1 MKKYVFWLLVLVSPT
16 AGAQNW
22 ANIGTVGTL
31 NNNELCYT
39 DGTDI
44 ICDAGLFVNGSTALE
59 VSGTVSAT
67 AFVGDGSSLTGVA
80 GLWTD
85 SGDYVNYDDF
95 RLYKNTTTIDVP
107 NGFKGF
113 IYDADKASIRV
124 GRDPSGFFDDANI
137 GAYSFSFGND
147 ARATG
152 DYSFAAGH
160 YARAT
165 QDNNIAMGM
174 ASRASGISS
183 IAIGSNGDV
192 NSGPPTDSNT
202 SSINTVAGGTYAV
215 ALGRA
220 WAAGGSSF
228 AVQPGAYALGNQ
240 STAIGYRADALSAN
254 AVALGV
260 RAKASADN
268 ALALGSNS
276 NAAGDYAVAVGQNT
290 TVSGANSMVIGLA
303 DVTGTTVSDS
313 NTLAILGGQ
322 VAVNQT
328 SANAEL
334 DVAGTVSAT
343 AFVGDGSSLTNVVA
357 TSVTIGLDDLTDAQ
371 AVSNSI
377 MIGASTSTAGNRIVA
392 IGEYALESAT
402 VNTDQSVAIGYSASR
417 YGSSDR
423 LVAVGANAL
432 RNGGLESTAVGFE
445 ALKENSGQRNA
456 VVGAR
461 ALALPSTGGGNS
473 VLGWGGLA
481 NTTGSSNVAI
491 GSNSGYNI
499 TTGAQNIMIGSAVLA
514 QDPTASNQLN
524 IGNAIYGLD
533 ISQSDIAKIG
543 INVASPTESLE
554 VSGTVSATAFVGD
567 GSGLTGVVATS
578 VTIGLNDLTDGYSNA
593 TSQTIYIGSGTPTT
607 GSKNVGIG
615 HDALGSNTTGIRNVA
630 IGSAAL
636 DANTTGD
643 NNIALGDQTLWS
655 NQTGNHNFAAGY
667 QALSQGS
674 AVQDSVAIGYQALRN
689 ASGTG
694 NIGLGNSALYTSS
707 GSGNIAFGGSAL
719 RSISTGSRNIGLGTT
734 AGFFVSGGDNNIAMG
749 HRASYGISGN
759 TTGSNNISI
768 GSQSNEFLEGGS
780 NNIAIGV
787 GVDVVDLAGSDQ
799 LNIGNTLYGDLA
811 NDRIGVGV
819 ESPLAELDV
828 SGTVSATAF
837 VGDGSGLTGISGLW
851 VQEADGISR
860 TGLKVYDSG
869 ATPDIGINES
879 AAFWHHDKG
888 AFRAGNDNFG
898 TTMDD
903 ANIGLYSAA
912 FGDGSLASGQDSFAV
927 GGSRATA
934 TRAMALGGGTAS
946 GLYSFSAGTSANAT
960 NNYAMALGFS
970 VGATGQHSVAVGRG
984 VTVSGNNSIGFGLG
998 SGVSATIADSD
1009 TFAIMNAIG
1018 GVGIGTVSPATELE
1032 VSGTVTATAFV
1043 GDGSSL
1049 TNINPGAI
1057 SIGIDDLTD
1066 AYAQGTNLAIG
1077 SNALRDLTTGQN
1089 NLVVGNGALVEGEGT
1104 SYNTVFGLGA
1114 MASAVGWNTRDSSVF
1129 GRLALTSLIEG
1140 TKNTVLGGQAGRNL
1154 TNGAANIFIGH
1165 LAGDNLTAGSNNIVL
1180 GTEEGLPNASA
1191 SNQLNIGGAI
1201 YGADLTG
1208 TEIAKIGINVP
1219 VPTESLEVSGT
1230 VSATAFVGDGSSLT
1244 GISGLWSDE
1253 GEYISYGGVNGFRV
1267 YDASSTV
1274 SVVNLDKFAF
1284 YDPEKRAMRGGEN
1297 EFGGWA
1303 DANLGQNSFA
1313 WGSRTQ
1319 ANGASSIALGGHY
1332 TRAMADR
1339 SVAIGAI
1346 ARATAGS
1353 SIAIG
1358 TNTNGGGIN
1367 SSVLGDRTDATGDGS
1382 VAIARSRS
1390 SGENSIAIG
1399 NASAADG
1406 DHSFAFGR
1414 KAEVSA
1420 NDSMVLAVGN
1430 GNESNPVTVSNTI
1443 ALMGATN
1450 GVGIG
1455 TVSPAT
1461 ELEVSGTVTATAFV
1475 GDGSS
1480 LTGVVATSATL
1491 ALGDLTDGY
1500 DAGGS
1505 LVLGRLSAPNL
1516 TSDGNTIVGL
1526 ESAQRLAGGRNNV
1539 ILGRYTATRLET
1551 GHANVAIG
1559 FQALQGN
1566 TDPNMDT
1573 TTDSIAIGTNAMRYM
1588 SGDNNIGIG
1597 SRALYDQAGQY
1608 NVGVGEYT
1616 LASSTGDKNLALG
1629 TNAARYQ
1636 TSGDNNIAIGVS
1648 SSLPSLTGSNQ
1659 LSIGNSIYGLDMG
1672 QADIAKIGI
1681 NVASPTESL
1690 EVSGTVSATAF
1701 VGDGSSLTNINPGAI
1716 SIGIDD
1722 LTDGSAVGNS
1732 VFLGTD
1738 AGNSDGG
1745 ANPNTGVGYRTQRQT
1760 TGYGNVSMGARSLDE
1775 LGNGDYNTAIGYMA
1789 LRYAQGD
1796 ANVAVG
1802 PRAGHGTSGNATTVV
1817 RNVLFGA
1824 SSGFNLLTG
1833 ADDNTLLGANSGYN
1847 ITTGARNIM
1856 IGSAVFAQD
1865 PTASNQ
1871 LNIGNAIYGL
1881 DISQSDIAKI
1891 GINVASPT
1899 ESLEVSGTV
1908 SATAFVGDGSSL
1920 TNVDGLWTD
1929 AGDYIT
1935 RDGFRVYAPATTI
1948 DLDTSNVAF
1957 FDVGKGAFRTGQAGS
1972 GQQFDE
1978 ANIGTNSFAAGYHV
1992 MASGA
1997 NSMSMGRS
2005 TTASGENAAAIGS
2018 YSTVTG
2024 TGGVSVGRGNNVD
2037 GIESMAFGAY
2047 NVVDNNGQMAFGK
2060 GHNIQR
2066 GMGFGLDTSVTGFG
2080 SLALATSNGIAVSG
2094 DNSLGIGFGNATSS
2108 TVNVAANDT
2117 LALIGGNVGIG
2128 TVSPATELEVSG
2140 TVSATAFVGDGSGLT
2155 GVGGLWT
2162 DAGDYITR
2170 DGFRVYVSGTTIDLN
2185 NNDRIA
2191 FWDEEKAAFRAGRVN
2206 FNDWDDSQIGDNSTA
2221 FAGGRAS
2228 GSGSFAW
2235 GAQSVVT
2242 GQADLALGSGAQ
2254 TSGTNYWKM
2263 AIGVNSR
2270 ATFSPGNTAIGPY
2283 AKAEGGSANYSSFAV
2298 GPFATARNGRYNIA
2312 IGRYTL
2318 AETGYENMAV
2328 GHGATVSGA
2337 RSLSLGYGGIVSGDD
2352 SMMIGVGADASGTI
2366 VANNNTLAIMGA
2378 SGGVGIGTVAPT
2390 APLEVSGT
2398 AKATEF
2404 VVTSDRTF
2412 KENIQPLKGALE
2424 LVNQLQGVSY
2434 KFKSETG
2441 MTQKPQIGLI
2451 AQDVAKV
2458 YPQVVNGKEG
2468 QMSVNYAALV
2478 SPLIE
2483 AVKDLNGKLEKQQ
2496 ELIDQQQKL
2505 IEKLM
2510 EDK

>member
-44 ICDAGLFVNGSTALE
+44 ICDAGLFVNGSAALE

-268 ALALGSNS
+268 ALALGSFS
-276 NAAGDYAVAVGQNT
+276 NASGNYAVAVGQNT
-290 TVSGANSMVIGLA
+290 TVSGANSMVIGLD
-303 DVTGTTVSDS
+303 DVTGTTVSDA

-322 VAVNQT
+322 VAINQE

-334 DVAGTVSAT
+334 DVSGTVSAT
-343 AFVGDGSSLTNVVA
+343 AFVGDGSNLTNVVA
-357 TSVTIGLDDLTDAQ
+357 TSVTIGLDDLTDAKYT
-371 AVSNSI
+371 VNNSI
-377 MIGASTSTAGNRIVA
+377 G
-392 IGEYALESAT
+392 
-402 VNTDQSVAIGYSASR
+402 
-417 YGSSDR
+417 
-423 LVAVGANAL
+423 
-432 RNGGLESTAVGFE
+432 
-445 ALKENSGQRNA
+445 
-456 VVGAR
+456 
-461 ALALPSTGGGNS
+461 
-473 VLGWGGLA
+473 
-481 NTTGSSNVAI
+481 
-491 GSNSGYNI
+491 
-499 TTGAQNIMIGSAVLA
+499 
-514 QDPTASNQLN
+514 
-524 IGNAIYGLD
+524 
-533 ISQSDIAKIG
+533 IG
-543 INVASPTESLE
+543 INAQQGG
-554 VSGTVSATAFVGD
+554 GT
-567 GSGLTGVVATS
+567 
-578 VTIGLNDLTDGYSNA
+578 
-593 TSQTIYIGSGTPTT
+593 
-607 GSKNVGIG
+607 
-615 HDALGSNTTGIRNVA
+615 
-630 IGSAAL
+630 
-636 DANTTGD
+636 
-643 NNIALGDQTLWS
+643 
-655 NQTGNHNFAAGY
+655 
-667 QALSQGS
+667 
-674 AVQDSVAIGYQALRN
+674 DSVAL
-689 ASGTG
+689 
-694 NIGLGNSALYTSS
+694 
-707 GSGNIAFGGSAL
+707 GGSAL
-719 RSISTGSRNIGLGTT
+719 RRNN
-734 AGFFVSGGDNNIAMG
+734 GD
-749 HRASYGISGN
+749 GN
-759 TTGSNNISI
+759 TAVGYQAMRGPSSSYYSGSN
-768 GSQSNEFLEGGS
+768 SNVAVGRGAMYGMNNNSS
-780 NNIAIGV
+780 NNIAIGSDALRGLGADSNNNIV
-787 GVDVVDLAGSDQ
+787 IGESAGLTIDGGDDNILIGRNVDVSSSTDSFK

-837 VGDGSGLTGISGLW
+837 VGDGSQLTGVGGLW
-851 VQEADGISR
+851 TDAGDYITRDGFR
-860 TGLKVYDSG
+860 VYVSG
-869 ATPDIGINES
+869 TTIDLNSGDRV
-879 AAFWHHDKG
+879 AFWDQERG
-888 AFRAGNDNFG
+888 AFRAGEAGSSNWDES
-898 TTMDD
+898 
-903 ANIGLYSAA
+903 NIGLKSVVL
-912 FGDGSLASGQDSFAV
+912 GS
-927 GGSRATA
+927 GSATA
-934 TRAMALGGGTAS
+934 EGAVALGAN
-946 GLYSFSAGTSANAT
+946 ANAT
-960 NNYAMALGFS
+960 NDNAIALGLNSTASGIGSIALNSLASARWAIALGGSATAQNAISIANYGGASGLRS
-970 VGATGQHSVAVGRG
+970 VAIGSAGSLNDGAQARATDSLALGIKTDIWATADRSSAIGYGSEVSGSRSTSIGYGMSVVGDDSFGIGVGQEATDTTVTDNNTLAIMGAT
-984 VTVSGNNSIGFGLG
+984 N
-998 SGVSATIADSD
+998 
-1009 TFAIMNAIG
+1009 
-1018 GVGIGTVSPATELE
+1018 GVGIGTVSPATE
-1032 VSGTVTATAFV
+1032 
-1043 GDGSSL
+1043 
-1049 TNINPGAI
+1049 
-1057 SIGIDDLTD
+1057 
-1066 AYAQGTNLAIG
+1066 
-1077 SNALRDLTTGQN
+1077 
-1089 NLVVGNGALVEGEGT
+1089 
-1104 SYNTVFGLGA
+1104 
-1114 MASAVGWNTRDSSVF
+1114 
-1129 GRLALTSLIEG
+1129 
-1140 TKNTVLGGQAGRNL
+1140 
-1154 TNGAANIFIGH
+1154 
-1165 LAGDNLTAGSNNIVL
+1165 
-1180 GTEEGLPNASA
+1180 
-1191 SNQLNIGGAI
+1191 
-1201 YGADLTG
+1201 
-1208 TEIAKIGINVP
+1208 
-1219 VPTESLEVSGT
+1219 LEVSGT

-1274 SVVNLDKFAF
+1274 SVANLDEFAF
-1284 YDPEKRAMRGGEN
+1284 YDPEKRAMRGGQN
-1297 EFGGWA
+1297 EFGDWA
-1303 DANLGQNSFA
+1303 DINLGEGSFA
-1313 WGSRTQ
+1313 WGSRTR
-1319 ANGASSIALGGHY
+1319 AYGVSSIALGGNY
-1332 TRAMADR
+1332 TRAEGAR
-1339 SVAIGAI
+1339 AVAIGSITRAI
-1346 ARATAGS
+1346 GS
-1353 SIAIG
+1353 GAVAIG
-1358 TNTNGGGIN
+1358 TNGGSIN
-1367 SSVLGDRTDATGDGS
+1367 SSVLGDRTDATGIGA
-1382 VAIARSRS
+1382 VAIARSRAAGTS
-1390 SGENSIAIG
+1390 SVAIG
-1399 NASAADG
+1399 NANAADG
-1406 DHSFAFGR
+1406 DFSFVFGR

-1420 NDSMVLAVGN
+1420 NDSMVLAVGD

-1480 LTGVVATSATL
+1480 LTGVVATSVTL

-1500 DAGGS
+1500 DSNNS
-1505 LVLGRLSAPNL
+1505 LVLGRSSAPNL

-1539 ILGRYTATRLET
+1539 VLGRYTATRLET
-1551 GHANVAIG
+1551 GHGNVAIG

-1616 LASSTGDKNLALG
+1616 LASSTGDRNLALG

-1908 SATAFVGDGSSL
+1908 SATAFVGDGSGL
-1920 TNVDGLWTD
+1920 TNVGGLWTD
-1929 AGDYIT
+1929 AGDHIT
-1935 RDGFRVYAPATTI
+1935 RGGIRVYDGDNPI
-1948 DLDTSNVAF
+1948 NY
-1957 FDVGKGAFRTGQAGS
+1957 TGG
-1972 GQQFDE
+1972 
-1978 ANIGTNSFAAGYHV
+1978 ANIIAFDTTRSSILVGDPFVGGGFQSGNLGQRNLVLGYRNRAEGSNSIVAGYGDTASQISRANNSFISGRNNKILTTSTSTDNSVAIGNNNVVDSVFSGGWAIGNNNRINGGW
-1992 MASGA
+1992 ASGA
-1997 NSMSMGRS
+1997 
-2005 TTASGENAAAIGS
+2005 AIGDGNIVTTGMS
-2018 YSTVTG
+2018 AIPGHITALGYQNTVSARYAYALGARNNISISRSQGRPAYVFGEGLNVTG
-2024 TGGVSVGRGNNVD
+2024 LG
-2037 GIESMAFGAY
+2037 SMAIGTGA
-2047 NVVDNNGQMAFGK
+2047 
-2060 GHNIQR
+2060 
-2066 GMGFGLDTSVTGFG
+2066 
-2080 SLALATSNGIAVSG
+2080 AVSG
-2094 DNSLGIGFGNATSS
+2094 DDSMVIGVGQDATGS
-2108 TVNVAANDT
+2108 TVTDNNT
-2117 LALIGGNVGIG
+2117 LAIMGASGGVGIG

-2155 GVGGLWT
+2155 NVGGLWS

-2185 NNDRIA
+2185 NSDRVA

-2242 GQADLALGSGAQ
+2242 GQADLALGAGAQ

-2352 SMMIGVGADASGTI
+2352 SMMIGVGADASGTT

>member
-59 VSGTVSAT
+59 
-67 AFVGDGSSLTGVA
+67 
-80 GLWTD
+80 
-85 SGDYVNYDDF
+85 
-95 RLYKNTTTIDVP
+95 
-107 NGFKGF
+107 
-113 IYDADKASIRV
+113 
-124 GRDPSGFFDDANI
+124 
-137 GAYSFSFGND
+137 
-147 ARATG
+147 
-152 DYSFAAGH
+152 
-160 YARAT
+160 
-165 QDNNIAMGM
+165 
-174 ASRASGISS
+174 
-183 IAIGSNGDV
+183 
-192 NSGPPTDSNT
+192 
-202 SSINTVAGGTYAV
+202 
-215 ALGRA
+215 
-220 WAAGGSSF
+220 
-228 AVQPGAYALGNQ
+228 
-240 STAIGYRADALSAN
+240 
-254 AVALGV
+254 
-260 RAKASADN
+260 
-268 ALALGSNS
+268 
-276 NAAGDYAVAVGQNT
+276 
-290 TVSGANSMVIGLA
+290 
-303 DVTGTTVSDS
+303 
-313 NTLAILGGQ
+313 
-322 VAVNQT
+322 
-328 SANAEL
+328 
-334 DVAGTVSAT
+334 
-343 AFVGDGSSLTNVVA
+343 
-357 TSVTIGLDDLTDAQ
+357 
-371 AVSNSI
+371 
-377 MIGASTSTAGNRIVA
+377 
-392 IGEYALESAT
+392 
-402 VNTDQSVAIGYSASR
+402 
-417 YGSSDR
+417 
-423 LVAVGANAL
+423 
-432 RNGGLESTAVGFE
+432 
-445 ALKENSGQRNA
+445 
-456 VVGAR
+456 
-461 ALALPSTGGGNS
+461 
-473 VLGWGGLA
+473 
-481 NTTGSSNVAI
+481 
-491 GSNSGYNI
+491 
-499 TTGAQNIMIGSAVLA
+499 
-514 QDPTASNQLN
+514 
-524 IGNAIYGLD
+524 
-533 ISQSDIAKIG
+533 
-543 INVASPTESLE
+543 
-554 VSGTVSATAFVGD
+554 
-567 GSGLTGVVATS
+567 
-578 VTIGLNDLTDGYSNA
+578 
-593 TSQTIYIGSGTPTT
+593 
-607 GSKNVGIG
+607 
-615 HDALGSNTTGIRNVA
+615 
-630 IGSAAL
+630 
-636 DANTTGD
+636 
-643 NNIALGDQTLWS
+643 
-655 NQTGNHNFAAGY
+655 
-667 QALSQGS
+667 
-674 AVQDSVAIGYQALRN
+674 
-689 ASGTG
+689 
-694 NIGLGNSALYTSS
+694 
-707 GSGNIAFGGSAL
+707 
-719 RSISTGSRNIGLGTT
+719 
-734 AGFFVSGGDNNIAMG
+734 
-749 HRASYGISGN
+749 
-759 TTGSNNISI
+759 
-768 GSQSNEFLEGGS
+768 
-780 NNIAIGV
+780 
-787 GVDVVDLAGSDQ
+787 
-799 LNIGNTLYGDLA
+799 
-811 NDRIGVGV
+811 
-819 ESPLAELDV
+819 V

-912 FGDGSLASGQDSFAV
+912 FGDGSLASGQNSFAV

-934 TRAMALGGGTAS
+934 THAVALGGGTAS

-1009 TFAIMNAIG
+1009 TFAIMNASG
-1018 GVGIGTVSPATELE
+1018 GVGIGTVSPATE
-1032 VSGTVTATAFV
+1032 
-1043 GDGSSL
+1043 
-1049 TNINPGAI
+1049 
-1057 SIGIDDLTD
+1057 
-1066 AYAQGTNLAIG
+1066 
-1077 SNALRDLTTGQN
+1077 
-1089 NLVVGNGALVEGEGT
+1089 
-1104 SYNTVFGLGA
+1104 
-1114 MASAVGWNTRDSSVF
+1114 
-1129 GRLALTSLIEG
+1129 
-1140 TKNTVLGGQAGRNL
+1140 
-1154 TNGAANIFIGH
+1154 
-1165 LAGDNLTAGSNNIVL
+1165 
-1180 GTEEGLPNASA
+1180 
-1191 SNQLNIGGAI
+1191 
-1201 YGADLTG
+1201 
-1208 TEIAKIGINVP
+1208 
-1219 VPTESLEVSGT
+1219 LEVSGT

-1253 GEYISYGGVNGFRV
+1253 GEYISYGGTNGFRV

-1274 SVVNLDKFAF
+1274 SVANLDEFAF
-1284 YDPEKRAMRGGEN
+1284 YDPEKRAMRGGQN
-1297 EFGGWA
+1297 EFGDWA
-1303 DANLGQNSFA
+1303 DANLGEGSFA
-1313 WGSRTQ
+1313 WGSRTR
-1319 ANGASSIALGGHY
+1319 AYGVSSIALGGNY
-1332 TRAMADR
+1332 TRAEGAR
-1339 SVAIGAI
+1339 AVAIGSITRAI
-1346 ARATAGS
+1346 GS
-1353 SIAIG
+1353 GAVAIG
-1358 TNTNGGGIN
+1358 TNGGSIN
-1367 SSVLGDRTDATGDGS
+1367 SSVLGDRTDATGIGA
-1382 VAIARSRS
+1382 VAIARSRAAGTS
-1390 SGENSIAIG
+1390 SVAIG
-1399 NASAADG
+1399 NANAADG
-1406 DHSFAFGR
+1406 DFSFVFGR

-1500 DAGGS
+1500 DSNNS
-1505 LVLGRLSAPNL
+1505 LVLGRSSAPNL
-1516 TSDGNTIVGL
+1516 TADGNTVVGL
-1526 ESAQRLAGGRNNV
+1526 SSGGGLTGGRNNV
-1539 ILGRYTATRLET
+1539 ILGRFTATRLKT

-1566 TDPNMDT
+1566 TNPDMDST
-1573 TTDSIAIGTNAMRYM
+1573 MNSIAIGTNAMRYM
-1588 SGDNNIGIG
+1588 YGDYNIGIG
-1597 SRALYDQAGQY
+1597 IGALYSQAGQY
-1608 NVGVGEYT
+1608 NVGLGENT
-1616 LASSTGDKNLALG
+1616 LGISTGDKNLALG

-1659 LSIGNSIYGLDMG
+1659 LSIANSIYGLDMG

-1701 VGDGSSLTNINPGAI
+1701 VGDGSG
-1716 SIGIDD
+1716 
-1722 LTDGSAVGNS
+1722 
-1732 VFLGTD
+1732 
-1738 AGNSDGG
+1738 
-1745 ANPNTGVGYRTQRQT
+1745 
-1760 TGYGNVSMGARSLDE
+1760 
-1775 LGNGDYNTAIGYMA
+1775 
-1789 LRYAQGD
+1789 
-1796 ANVAVG
+1796 
-1802 PRAGHGTSGNATTVV
+1802 
-1817 RNVLFGA
+1817 
-1824 SSGFNLLTG
+1824 
-1833 ADDNTLLGANSGYN
+1833 
-1847 ITTGARNIM
+1847 
-1856 IGSAVFAQD
+1856 
-1865 PTASNQ
+1865 
-1871 LNIGNAIYGL
+1871 
-1881 DISQSDIAKI
+1881 
-1891 GINVASPT
+1891 
-1899 ESLEVSGTV
+1899 
-1908 SATAFVGDGSSL
+1908 L
-1920 TNVDGLWTD
+1920 TNVGGLWTD

-2170 DGFRVYVSGTTIDLN
+2170 DGFRVYAPSTTIDLTN
-2185 NNDRIA
+2185 GDSVA
-2191 FWDEEKAAFRAGRVN
+2191 FWDEEKAAFRAGHVN

-2228 GSGSFAW
+2228 GTSSFAW
-2235 GAQSVVT
+2235 GAQSVT
-2242 GQADLALGSGAQ
+2242 AGQADLALGSGAQ

-2352 SMMIGVGADASGTI
+2352 SMMIGVGADASGTT

-2458 YPQVVNGKEG
+2458 YPQVVNGQEG